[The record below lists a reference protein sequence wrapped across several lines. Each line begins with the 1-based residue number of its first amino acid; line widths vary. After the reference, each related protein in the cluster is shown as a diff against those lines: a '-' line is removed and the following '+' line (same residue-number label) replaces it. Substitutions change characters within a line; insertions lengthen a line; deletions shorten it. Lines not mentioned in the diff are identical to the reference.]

1 MGRYP
6 RRQHTWTD
14 GRGAGPGRLQPAGVR
29 TIGEQLRGHLP
40 LPAADHQQQVTVDAV
55 AVLAQVRRDFQS
67 GEVKLHLGD
76 ESKKLTYAQ
85 RRELATTEEART
97 SSMSPSKRS
106 PLTTWCPMS
115 SPHRSAIGATADDAS
130 ALRARSLLRRDGKLT
145 QAAALL

>member
-55 AVLAQVRRDFQS
+55 AVLAQARRDFQS

-76 ESKKLTYAQ
+76 ESKKLTY
-85 RRELATTEEART
+85 RSEEHTSELQSRGHLVC
-97 SSMSPSKRS
+97 R
-106 PLTTWCPMS
+106 PLL
-115 SPHRSAIGATADDAS
+115 A
-130 ALRARSLLRRDGKLT
+130 
-145 QAAALL
+145 

>member
-55 AVLAQVRRDFQS
+55 AVLAQARRDFQS

-85 RRELATTEEART
+85 RRELGYDRG
-97 SSMSPSKRS
+97 SSHFEHEPVQEVTLDDLVPDEFSPSVR
-106 PLTTWCPMS
+106 
-115 SPHRSAIGATADDAS
+115 H
-130 ALRARSLLRRDGKLT
+130 RRDRR
-145 QAAALL
+145 